1 MTMNIRYI
9 RSISILA
16 LATLLGLAVRGQT
29 QAPAAPKTPLQM
41 LQAMKTQNQA
51 LLEKQTALM
60 TKLDEIKEQA
70 AQIKFLSKR
79 G

>member
-1 MTMNIRYI
+1 MNT
-9 RSISILA
+9 RSIFLFA
-16 LATLLGLAVRGQT
+16 FAALLGLAVRGHT
-29 QAPAAPKTPLQM
+29 QAPAAPKTTLQI
-41 LQAMKTQNQA
+41 LQGMKAQNQT

-70 AQIKFLSKR
+70 AQIKFLTKR